1 MLPLCTTPPAHT
13 PPLTHADFPALIA
26 IQHRAL
32 DELYLNSAIGL
43 DLVLNIKHA
52 ELAARDLVIIVKSSD
67 LSSKDAL
74 ADVLTGFLSDARLA
88 ARDLQVFTSKLYGI
102 LDSLLAF
109 NTYALRAIESVREPT
124 AKPGL
129 TSPLGQ
135 ALVRTFESSLLSF
148 TAAIST
154 IILDATTTS
163 SSLDRLEERLAT
175 AHALT
180 VQEAFD
186 NALALDDLLWEL
198 WTRLGGNRHKLRD
211 LRNRET
217 TLKQVQ
223 QCRNVAVAYV
233 ATAMHTLTVLEVEV
247 SELRDRLSTSA
258 MEAIAVPFEVQLAS
272 IEASVYRMKEE
283 SLTRRGGSLE
293 HHHGGQRLIDGGR

>member
-186 NALALDDLLWEL
+186 NALALDDLL
-198 WTRLGGNRHKLRD
+198 
-211 LRNRET
+211 NRET